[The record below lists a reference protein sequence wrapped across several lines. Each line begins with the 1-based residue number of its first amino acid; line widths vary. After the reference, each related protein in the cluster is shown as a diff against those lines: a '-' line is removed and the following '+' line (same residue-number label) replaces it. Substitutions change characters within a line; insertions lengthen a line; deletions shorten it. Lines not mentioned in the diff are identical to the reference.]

1 MLMLKE
7 RKVDVVKELE
17 KLYSTKQVSLSVF
30 GQKVKE
36 SNDKIE
42 QVVTFIEKWVQTAS
56 TKELLMFQ
64 ASLEF
69 KMAMLLSQLPKL
81 DLASTVQLEFIS
93 NFQSDKND
101 DDADFKIIV
110 TVKKLWKQV
119 QEDGVIS
126 NGSNNNGNGL
136 HYTAAEFAPVMGP
149 L

>member
-1 MLMLKE
+1 M
-7 RKVDVVKELE
+7 
-17 KLYSTKQVSLSVF
+17 F

-126 NGSNNNGNGL
+126 NGSNNSDSQRVSRKLLRISLSRMRVLRKPFWDSLELLRSLGS
-136 HYTAAEFAPVMGP
+136 
-149 L
+149 